1 MIEVPKPTEQ
11 TLWHKE
17 GLENVAA
24 ILAANGDD
32 GNKGWDQIW
41 RADFAP
47 PWDSSDVQPALKELI
62 EEKGFQLSK
71 DAKVLVPGCGRGY
84 DVAFFASLG
93 LDVIGLDVSEKGVE
107 AARDYLSR
115 LPGDIGKRA
124 ASRVVVGDF
133 FKHKAPGNGYDV
145 IYDYTFSVALPPHM
159 RPQIFEHF
167 KKLVR
172 PGGYFIGLVF
182 PIDGD
187 RPGGPPFTVG
197 AEEYN
202 KRLTDDGSFERV
214 YWAKPE
220 RVARFHENREMIGV
234 WKRV

>member
-1 MIEVPKPTEQ
+1 MDVPKPTED
-11 TLWHKE
+11 TLWTKE
-17 GLENVAA
+17 GLKNVAS
-24 ILAANGDD
+24 ILASVPED
-32 GNKGWDQIW
+32 GNKGWDSIW

-47 PWDSSDVQPALKELI
+47 PWDSGDVQPALKELI
-62 EEKGFQLSK
+62 QEKNFELPK
-71 DAKVLVPGCGRGY
+71 DGQVLVPGCGRGY

-93 LDVIGLDVSEKGVE
+93 YQVVGLDVSEKGVE
-107 AARDYLSR
+107 AARAYLSS
-115 LPGDIGKRA
+115 LPGGIGKDA
-124 ASRVVVGDF
+124 AERVVVGDF
-133 FKHKAPGNGYDV
+133 FAHQAPGDGYSV
-145 IYDYTFSVALPPHM
+145 IYDYTFSVALPPPT
-159 RPQIFEHF
+159 RPKIFEHF

-197 AEEYN
+197 AEEYHG
-202 KRLTDDGSFERV
+202 RLTDDGSFERV

-220 RVARFHENREMIGV
+220 RIARFHENREMIGV